1 MYSKVFSALKTE
13 QITLRTTISDLR
25 NAWSQNVRLYWKA
38 SGRYNSASQKVWGPC
53 PPPVSLGLFI
63 PY

>member
-38 SGRYNSASQKVWGPC
+38 SGRYNFAS
-53 PPPVSLGLFI
+53 
-63 PY
+63 